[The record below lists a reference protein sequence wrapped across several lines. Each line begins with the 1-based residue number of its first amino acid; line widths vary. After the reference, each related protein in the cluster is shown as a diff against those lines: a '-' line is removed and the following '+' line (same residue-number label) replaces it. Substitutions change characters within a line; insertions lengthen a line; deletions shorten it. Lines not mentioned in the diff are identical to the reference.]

1 MRDFHLALIPGD
13 GIGKEVVPAGQ
24 RILDVAA
31 EVHGGYRFT
40 YQTFPWGCQ
49 YYLKEGQ
56 MMPDNG
62 IETLKAY
69 DAIFLGAVGDPSLVP
84 DHVSLWGLML
94 PIRRGLQHY
103 VNLRPVKL
111 LRGVR
116 TPLADRGTEDI
127 DFLVVRENNEG
138 EYSNMGGRIYQ
149 GTPQEVAIQN
159 SVFTRFGVERVIRYA
174 FELARETGKNRV
186 TSATKSNAINF
197 TMPFWDSVFD
207 DIASE
212 YPDLEN
218 DKFHIDAL
226 SARFVTHPQHFGVV
240 VASNLFGDI
249 LTDLGGAIAGSIGI
263 APSINLDPE
272 RKYPSMFEPVHGSA
286 LDIAG
291 KGIANPVGQIWS
303 GAMMLDHLG
312 FPESGKLVMD
322 AVEATLMSGISTPDL
337 SGNASTNEV
346 TDSICQG
353 IRRLSSNA

>member
-40 YQTFPWGCQ
+40 NKTFPWGCQ

-62 IETLKAY
+62 IETLKSY

-174 FELARETGKNRV
+174 FKLARETGRKRV
-186 TSATKSNAINF
+186 TSATKSNAVNF

-207 DIASE
+207 DIAAE

-303 GAMMLDHLG
+303 AAMMLTHLG
-312 FPESGKLVMD
+312 FPESEKLVMD

-353 IRRLSSNA
+353 IRQLSSNA

>member
-1 MRDFHLALIPGD
+1 
-13 GIGKEVVPAGQ
+13 
-24 RILDVAA
+24 
-31 EVHGGYRFT
+31 
-40 YQTFPWGCQ
+40 
-49 YYLKEGQ
+49 
-56 MMPDNG
+56 
-62 IETLKAY
+62 
-69 DAIFLGAVGDPSLVP
+69 
-84 DHVSLWGLML
+84 
-94 PIRRGLQHY
+94 
-103 VNLRPVKL
+103 
-111 LRGVR
+111 
-116 TPLADRGTEDI
+116 
-127 DFLVVRENNEG
+127 
-138 EYSNMGGRIYQ
+138 MGGRIYQ

-174 FELARETGKNRV
+174 FELARETGRKRV

-207 DIASE
+207 DIAAE

-272 RKYPSMFEPVHGSA
+272 RKNPSMFEPVHGSA

-303 GAMMLDHLG
+303 AAMMLKHLG
-312 FPESGKLVMD
+312 FPESEKLLMD

-353 IRRLSSNA
+353 IRQLSSNA

>member
-1 MRDFHLALIPGD
+1 MKDLHLAVIPGD

-24 RILDVAA
+24 RVLDVTA

-40 YQTFPWGCQ
+40 YKTLPWGCE

-62 IETLKAY
+62 IETLKVY
-69 DAIFLGAVGDPSLVP
+69 DAIFLGAVGYPSLVP

-94 PIRRGLQHY
+94 PIRRGLQLY
-103 VNLRPVKL
+103 VNLRPIKL
-111 LRGVR
+111 LRGVH
-116 TPLADRGTEDI
+116 TPLADRDTGDI

-138 EYSNMGGRIYQ
+138 EYSNMGGRLYQ
-149 GTPQEVAIQN
+149 GTSQEVVIQN
-159 SVFTRFGVERVIRYA
+159 TVFTRFGVERVIR
-174 FELARETGKNRV
+174 
-186 TSATKSNAINF
+186 AINF
-197 TMPFWDSVFD
+197 AMPFWDSVFD
-207 DIASE
+207 EIATE
-212 YPDLEN
+212 YPDLES

-272 RKYPSMFEPVHGSA
+272 GKHPSMFEPVHGSA
-286 LDIAG
+286 PDIAG
-291 KGIANPVGQIWS
+291 KGIANPVAQIWS
-303 GAMMLDHLG
+303 GAMMLHHLG

-322 AVEATLMSGISTPDL
+322 AIEASLMSGISTPDL
-337 SGNASTNEV
+337 GGNANTNEM
-346 TDSICQG
+346 TDSICHE
-353 IRRLSSNA
+353 IRRLSSRGSDCC